1 MRKNWKKMVALT
13 LCLSMATGCQNSKE
27 TKVDNIFDKKTEVET
42 EIAEKKTDAKKS
54 GNQTVLDIK
63 ANYASSEPYEYAEP
77 VYNVPKDYVF
87 EYTDVP
93 EGFWDAGVVETFAV
107 FTDPDFKG
115 IGKVSIN
122 IDDDYSDR
130 TIKISPTLVF
140 DLVNGESE
148 CAQNGTWG
156 AKSKFY
162 LVQYVS
168 LEDGSQLD
176 KPIVT
181 VFTIKNEMQT
191 PTLTQSVGT
200 DGVYSLSWTAVDGAD
215 SYDVYYYDL
224 GMDYAR
230 LECTTDKTVCSYYD
244 LQSAKDSPDS
254 ESLFDEGK
262 VMSMNTKLRTGSGYF
277 VVAKKA
283 DGTLSPMSNI
293 VDIDDIANQIPVRHD
308 FYFEDDYTI
317 HNVLDLPAY
326 VTVEMLDDSL
336 AEYPIDYRDKEIVF
350 YPQGGGSI
358 QPSIVGLN
366 ISMSR
371 ISFAGMDEDTFR
383 SQMSELTDRQ
393 DEISGKS
400 GVVTPTIDI
409 PYVPG
414 NDVDDNGTS
423 DNKDDEK
430 YTEDGE
436 PETDTKEDVT
446 EKDTEDVTEKDTEKS
461 TDKETEEVT
470 KENVTE
476 KTTEKTTDKETEK
489 DTKEDESQSASSK
502 DNTKDTSSTNSSI
515 QMNHD
520 FKITANNALSE
531 WLAVNMLNHEEKIS
545 LSEFNEASDSDY
557 LLDAYL
563 EAYNQ
568 NPLIGIIDGVRL
580 DYANNDLLISY
591 VLDADA
597 TDKMQEDSLAKAK
610 EISDSIIKDGMSDYE
625 KEIAINDYLCE
636 NAAYNDKILEAISDE
651 GTIDDNV
658 VYEYPNSFTPYGI
671 LCENVGVCE
680 SYAEAFLLIAQE
692 CGLEA
697 IIETGKMQNVNHEW
711 NRVKLDG
718 GWYMLDVTNNDS
730 DVIKNMY
737 VNLPDDVASLY
748 VQKSTEAYMD
758 NVASEYTSEGMDYE
772 YYNVNGLYS
781 EDKTK
786 VADILANELTKGGD
800 SIAVRTASDL
810 TQDDVDGI
818 ISDALT
824 KANIESCKYMYAQD
838 MIYVKLN

>member
-1 MRKNWKKMVALT
+1 
-13 LCLSMATGCQNSKE
+13 
-27 TKVDNIFDKKTEVET
+27 
-42 EIAEKKTDAKKS
+42 
-54 GNQTVLDIK
+54 
-63 ANYASSEPYEYAEP
+63 
-77 VYNVPKDYVF
+77 
-87 EYTDVP
+87 
-93 EGFWDAGVVETFAV
+93 
-107 FTDPDFKG
+107 
-115 IGKVSIN
+115 
-122 IDDDYSDR
+122 
-130 TIKISPTLVF
+130 
-140 DLVNGESE
+140 
-148 CAQNGTWG
+148 
-156 AKSKFY
+156 
-162 LVQYVS
+162 
-168 LEDGSQLD
+168 
-176 KPIVT
+176 
-181 VFTIKNEMQT
+181 
-191 PTLTQSVGT
+191 
-200 DGVYSLSWTAVDGAD
+200 
-215 SYDVYYYDL
+215 
-224 GMDYAR
+224 
-230 LECTTDKTVCSYYD
+230 
-244 LQSAKDSPDS
+244 
-254 ESLFDEGK
+254 
-262 VMSMNTKLRTGSGYF
+262 
-277 VVAKKA
+277 
-283 DGTLSPMSNI
+283 
-293 VDIDDIANQIPVRHD
+293 
-308 FYFEDDYTI
+308 
-317 HNVLDLPAY
+317 
-326 VTVEMLDDSL
+326 
-336 AEYPIDYRDKEIVF
+336 
-350 YPQGGGSI
+350 
-358 QPSIVGLN
+358 
-366 ISMSR
+366 
-371 ISFAGMDEDTFR
+371 
-383 SQMSELTDRQ
+383 
-393 DEISGKS
+393 
-400 GVVTPTIDI
+400 
-409 PYVPG
+409 
-414 NDVDDNGTS
+414 
-423 DNKDDEK
+423 
-430 YTEDGE
+430 
-436 PETDTKEDVT
+436 
-446 EKDTEDVTEKDTEKS
+446 
-461 TDKETEEVT
+461 
-470 KENVTE
+470 
-476 KTTEKTTDKETEK
+476 
-489 DTKEDESQSASSK
+489 
-502 DNTKDTSSTNSSI
+502 
-515 QMNHD
+515 MNHD
-520 FKITANNALSE
+520 FKITASNALSE

-730 DVIKNMY
+730 DMIKNMY

-800 SIAVRTASDL
+800 SIVVRTASDL

>member
-1 MRKNWKKMVALT
+1 MRKNWKKMLVLT
-13 LCLSMATGCQNSKE
+13 LCLSMATGCQNAKE
-27 TKVDNIFDKKTEVET
+27 TKVDKSFDNKTAVET
-42 EIAEKKTDAKKS
+42 DIAQKKNDAKNS

-93 EGFWDAGVVETFAV
+93 EGFWDAGVVERFAV
-107 FTDPDFKG
+107 FTDPDFKD

-130 TIKISPTLVF
+130 TIKISPTLAF

-148 CAQNGTWG
+148 SAQDGTWG

-168 LEDGSQLD
+168 LEDGSKLD

-191 PTLTQSVGT
+191 STLTQSVGT

-215 SYDVYYYDL
+215 SYYVYYYDL

-230 LECTTDKTVCSYYD
+230 LQYTTDKTVCNYYD
-244 LQSAKDSPDS
+244 FQSAKDRPNS
-254 ESLFDEGK
+254 ESAFDKGK
-262 VMSMNTKLRTGSGYF
+262 LMSMNTTLMTGSGYF

-293 VDIDDIANQIPVRHD
+293 VDIDDIANQIPVRND
-308 FYFEDDYTI
+308 FYFENNYTI

-326 VTVEMLDDSL
+326 VTVEMLDGSL

-350 YPQGGGSI
+350 YPAGGGSI

-366 ISMSR
+366 ISMSSIR
-371 ISFAGMDEDTFR
+371 FDGMDENTFR
-383 SQMSELTDRQ
+383 AQMSELTDRQ

-409 PYVPG
+409 PYVPN
-414 NDVDDNGTS
+414 NDVDDNGTT
-423 DNKDDEK
+423 DNKHDK
-430 YTEDGE
+430 TYTEDGE
-436 PETDTKEDVT
+436 SETDTKEDVT
-446 EKDTEDVTEKDTEKS
+446 EKDTEKSTEKDTKERESEKS
-461 TDKETEEVT
+461 TDEET
-470 KENVTE
+470 K
-476 KTTEKTTDKETEK
+476 K
-489 DTKEDESQSASSK
+489 DTKEDESQSSSS
-502 DNTKDTSSTNSSI
+502 KDTSSTNSSI

-568 NPLIGIIDGVRL
+568 NPLIGIVDDVRL

-591 VLDADA
+591 VLDADV
-597 TDKMQEDSLAKAK
+597 TDKMQEASLAKAK
-610 EISDSIIKDGMSDYE
+610 EISDSIIKDGMSDYD

-636 NAAYNDKILEAISDE
+636 NAAYNDKITEAISDD
-651 GTIDDNV
+651 GTIDDSV
-658 VYEYPNSFTPYGI
+658 IYEYSNSFTPYGI

-711 NRVKLDG
+711 NLVKIDG
-718 GWYMLDVTNNDS
+718 GWYMLDTTNNDS
-730 DVIKNMY
+730 DTIKNMY

-758 NVASEYTSEGMDYE
+758 NVASEYTSESMDYE

-781 EDKTK
+781 EDKAK
-786 VADILANELTKGGD
+786 VTDILANELTKGGD
-800 SIAVRTASDL
+800 SIVVRTTSDL
-810 TQDDVDGI
+810 TQDEVNGI

-824 KANIESCKYMYAQD
+824 KANIESCKYMYSQD
-838 MIYVKLN
+838 IIYVNLN

>member
-140 DLVNGESE
+140 DLVDGESE

-168 LEDGSQLD
+168 LEDGSKLD

-244 LQSAKDSPDS
+244 LQSAKDRPDS
-254 ESLFDEGK
+254 ESPFDEGK
-262 VMSMNTKLRTGSGYF
+262 VMSMNTKLTTGSGYF

-383 SQMSELTDRQ
+383 SQMSELTDR
-393 DEISGKS
+393 
-400 GVVTPTIDI
+400 
-409 PYVPG
+409 
-414 NDVDDNGTS
+414 
-423 DNKDDEK
+423 
-430 YTEDGE
+430 
-436 PETDTKEDVT
+436 
-446 EKDTEDVTEKDTEKS
+446 
-461 TDKETEEVT
+461 
-470 KENVTE
+470 
-476 KTTEKTTDKETEK
+476 
-489 DTKEDESQSASSK
+489 
-502 DNTKDTSSTNSSI
+502 
-515 QMNHD
+515 M
-520 FKITANNALSE
+520 
-531 WLAVNMLNHEEKIS
+531 
-545 LSEFNEASDSDY
+545 
-557 LLDAYL
+557 
-563 EAYNQ
+563 
-568 NPLIGIIDGVRL
+568 R
-580 DYANNDLLISY
+580 
-591 VLDADA
+591 
-597 TDKMQEDSLAKAK
+597 
-610 EISDSIIKDGMSDYE
+610 
-625 KEIAINDYLCE
+625 
-636 NAAYNDKILEAISDE
+636 
-651 GTIDDNV
+651 
-658 VYEYPNSFTPYGI
+658 
-671 LCENVGVCE
+671 
-680 SYAEAFLLIAQE
+680 
-692 CGLEA
+692 
-697 IIETGKMQNVNHEW
+697 
-711 NRVKLDG
+711 
-718 GWYMLDVTNNDS
+718 
-730 DVIKNMY
+730 
-737 VNLPDDVASLY
+737 
-748 VQKSTEAYMD
+748 
-758 NVASEYTSEGMDYE
+758 
-772 YYNVNGLYS
+772 
-781 EDKTK
+781 
-786 VADILANELTKGGD
+786 
-800 SIAVRTASDL
+800 
-810 TQDDVDGI
+810 
-818 ISDALT
+818 
-824 KANIESCKYMYAQD
+824 
-838 MIYVKLN
+838 

>member
-1 MRKNWKKMVALT
+1 MRKNWKKMLVLT
-13 LCLSMATGCQNSKE
+13 LCLSMATGCQNAKE
-27 TKVDNIFDKKTEVET
+27 TKVDKSFDNKTAVET
-42 EIAEKKTDAKKS
+42 DIAQKKNDAKNS

-93 EGFWDAGVVETFAV
+93 EGFWDAGVVERFAV
-107 FTDPDFKG
+107 FTDPDFKD

-130 TIKISPTLVF
+130 TIKISPTLAF

-148 CAQNGTWG
+148 SAQDGTWG

-168 LEDGSQLD
+168 LEDGSKLD

-191 PTLTQSVGT
+191 STLTQSVGT

-230 LECTTDKTVCSYYD
+230 LQYTTDKTVCNYYD
-244 LQSAKDSPDS
+244 FQSAKDRPNS
-254 ESLFDEGK
+254 ESAFDKGK
-262 VMSMNTKLRTGSGYF
+262 LMSMNTTLMTGSGYF

-293 VDIDDIANQIPVRHD
+293 VDIDDIANQIPVRND
-308 FYFEDDYTI
+308 FYFENNYTI

-326 VTVEMLDDSL
+326 VTVEMLDGSL

-350 YPQGGGSI
+350 YPAGGGYI

-366 ISMSR
+366 ISMSSIR
-371 ISFAGMDEDTFR
+371 FDGMDENTFR
-383 SQMSELTDRQ
+383 AQMSELTDRQ

-409 PYVPG
+409 PYVPN
-414 NDVDDNGTS
+414 NDVDDNGTTDNGTT
-423 DNKDDEK
+423 DNKHDK
-430 YTEDGE
+430 TYTEDGE
-436 PETDTKEDVT
+436 SETDT
-446 EKDTEDVTEKDTEKS
+446 TEDVTEKDTEK
-461 TDKETEEVT
+461 
-470 KENVTE
+470 
-476 KTTEKTTDKETEK
+476 TTEKDTEKSTEKDTKERESEKSTDEETKK
-489 DTKEDESQSASSK
+489 DTKEDESQSSSS
-502 DNTKDTSSTNSSI
+502 KDTSSTNSSI

-711 NRVKLDG
+711 NLVKIDG
-718 GWYMLDVTNNDS
+718 GWYMLDTTNNDS
-730 DVIKNMY
+730 DTIKNMY

-758 NVASEYTSEGMDYE
+758 NVASEYTSESMDYE

-781 EDKTK
+781 EDKAK
-786 VADILANELTKGGD
+786 VTDILANELTKGGD
-800 SIAVRTASDL
+800 SIVVRTTSDL
-810 TQDDVDGI
+810 TQDEVNGI

-824 KANIESCKYMYAQD
+824 KAKIESCKYMYSQYI
-838 MIYVKLN
+838 IYVNLN

>member
-1 MRKNWKKMVALT
+1 MRKNWKKMLVLT
-13 LCLSMATGCQNSKE
+13 LCLSMATGCQNAKE
-27 TKVDNIFDKKTEVET
+27 TKVDKSFDNKTAVET
-42 EIAEKKTDAKKS
+42 DIAQKKNDAKNS

-254 ESLFDEGK
+254 ESPFDEGK

-293 VDIDDIANQIPVRHD
+293 VDIDDIANQIPVRND
-308 FYFEDDYTI
+308 FYFENNYTI

-326 VTVEMLDDSL
+326 VTVEMLDGSL

-350 YPQGGGSI
+350 YPAGGGYI

-366 ISMSR
+366 ISMSSIR
-371 ISFAGMDEDTFR
+371 FDGMDENTFR
-383 SQMSELTDRQ
+383 AQMSELTDRQ

-409 PYVPG
+409 PYVPN
-414 NDVDDNGTS
+414 NDVDDNGTTDNGTT
-423 DNKDDEK
+423 DNKHDK
-430 YTEDGE
+430 TYTEDGE
-436 PETDTKEDVT
+436 SETDT
-446 EKDTEDVTEKDTEKS
+446 TEDVTEKDTEK
-461 TDKETEEVT
+461 
-470 KENVTE
+470 
-476 KTTEKTTDKETEK
+476 TTEKDTEKSTEKDTKERESEKSTDEETKK
-489 DTKEDESQSASSK
+489 DTKEDESQSSSS
-502 DNTKDTSSTNSSI
+502 KDTSSTNSSI

-758 NVASEYTSEGMDYE
+758 NVASEYTSESMDYE

-781 EDKTK
+781 EDKAK
-786 VADILANELTKGGD
+786 VTDILANELTKGGD
-800 SIAVRTASDL
+800 SIVVRTTSDL
-810 TQDDVDGI
+810 TQDEVNGI

-824 KANIESCKYMYAQD
+824 KANIESCKYMYSQD
-838 MIYVKLN
+838 IIYVNLN

>member
-1 MRKNWKKMVALT
+1 MRKNWKKMLVLT
-13 LCLSMATGCQNSKE
+13 LCLSMATGCQNAKE
-27 TKVDNIFDKKTEVET
+27 TKVDKSFDNKTAVET
-42 EIAEKKTDAKKS
+42 DIAQKKNDAKNS

-93 EGFWDAGVVETFAV
+93 EGFWDAGVVERFAV
-107 FTDPDFKG
+107 FTDPDFKD

-130 TIKISPTLVF
+130 TIKISPTLAF

-148 CAQNGTWG
+148 STQDGTWG

-168 LEDGSQLD
+168 LEDGSKLD

-191 PTLTQSVGT
+191 STLTQSVGT

-215 SYDVYYYDL
+215 SYDVYYYD
-224 GMDYAR
+224 MDYAR
-230 LECTTDKTVCSYYD
+230 LQYTTDKTVCNYYD
-244 LQSAKDSPDS
+244 FQSAKDRPNS
-254 ESLFDEGK
+254 ESAFDKGK
-262 VMSMNTKLRTGSGYF
+262 LMSMNTTLMTGSSYF

-293 VDIDDIANQIPVRHD
+293 VDIDDIANQIPVRND
-308 FYFEDDYTI
+308 FYFENNYTI

-326 VTVEMLDDSL
+326 VTVEMLDGSL

-350 YPQGGGSI
+350 YPAGGGYI

-366 ISMSR
+366 ISMSSIR
-371 ISFAGMDEDTFR
+371 FDGMDENTFR
-383 SQMSELTDRQ
+383 AQMSELTDRQ

-409 PYVPG
+409 PYVPN
-414 NDVDDNGTS
+414 NDVDDNGTTDNGTTDNGTT
-423 DNKDDEK
+423 DNKHDK
-430 YTEDGE
+430 TYIEDGE
-436 PETDTKEDVT
+436 SETDT
-446 EKDTEDVTEKDTEKS
+446 TEDVTEKDTEKS
-461 TDKETEEVT
+461 TEKDT
-470 KENVTE
+470 KERESE
-476 KTTEKTTDKETEK
+476 KSTDEETKK
-489 DTKEDESQSASSK
+489 DTKEDESQSSS
-502 DNTKDTSSTNSSI
+502 KDTSSTNSSI

-568 NPLIGIIDGVRL
+568 NPLIGIVDDVRL

-591 VLDADA
+591 VLDADV
-597 TDKMQEDSLAKAK
+597 TDKMQEASLAKAK
-610 EISDSIIKDGMSDYE
+610 EISDSIIKDGMSDYD

-636 NAAYNDKILEAISDE
+636 NAAYNDKITEAISDD
-651 GTIDDNV
+651 GTIDDSV
-658 VYEYPNSFTPYGI
+658 IYEYSNSFTPYGI

-711 NRVKLDG
+711 NLVKIDG
-718 GWYMLDVTNNDS
+718 GWYMLDTTNNDS
-730 DVIKNMY
+730 DTIKNMY

-758 NVASEYTSEGMDYE
+758 NVASEYTSESMDYE

-781 EDKTK
+781 EDKAK
-786 VADILANELTKGGD
+786 VTDILANELTKGGD
-800 SIAVRTASDL
+800 SIVVRTTSDL
-810 TQDDVDGI
+810 TQDEVNGI

-824 KANIESCKYMYAQD
+824 KANIESCKYMYSQD
-838 MIYVKLN
+838 IIYVNLN

>member
-1 MRKNWKKMVALT
+1 MRKNWKKMLVLT
-13 LCLSMATGCQNSKE
+13 LCLGMATGCQNAKE
-27 TKVDNIFDKKTEVET
+27 TKVDKSFDNKTAVET
-42 EIAEKKTDAKKS
+42 DIAQKKNDAKNS

-93 EGFWDAGVVETFAV
+93 EGFWDAGVVERFAV
-107 FTDPDFKG
+107 FTDPDFKD

-130 TIKISPTLVF
+130 TIKISPTLAF

-148 CAQNGTWG
+148 SAQDGTWG

-168 LEDGSQLD
+168 LEDGSKLD

-191 PTLTQSVGT
+191 STLTQSVGT

-230 LECTTDKTVCSYYD
+230 LQYTTDKTVCNYYD
-244 LQSAKDSPDS
+244 FQSAKDRPNS
-254 ESLFDEGK
+254 ESAFDKGK
-262 VMSMNTKLRTGSGYF
+262 LMSMNTTLMTGSGYF

-293 VDIDDIANQIPVRHD
+293 VDIDDIANQIPVRND
-308 FYFEDDYTI
+308 FYFENNYTI

-326 VTVEMLDDSL
+326 VTVEMLDGSL

-350 YPQGGGSI
+350 YPAGGGSI

-366 ISMSR
+366 ISMSSIR
-371 ISFAGMDEDTFR
+371 FDGMDENTFR
-383 SQMSELTDRQ
+383 AQMSELTDRQ

-409 PYVPG
+409 PYVPN
-414 NDVDDNGTS
+414 NDVDDNGTT
-423 DNKDDEK
+423 DNKHDK
-430 YTEDGE
+430 TYTEDGE
-436 PETDTKEDVT
+436 SETDT
-446 EKDTEDVTEKDTEKS
+446 TEDVTEKDTEKS
-461 TDKETEEVT
+461 TEKDT
-470 KENVTE
+470 KERESE
-476 KTTEKTTDKETEK
+476 KSTDEETKK
-489 DTKEDESQSASSK
+489 DTKEDESQSSSS
-502 DNTKDTSSTNSSI
+502 KDTSSTNSSI

-568 NPLIGIIDGVRL
+568 NPLIGIVDDVRL

-591 VLDADA
+591 VLDADV
-597 TDKMQEDSLAKAK
+597 TDKMQEASLAKAK
-610 EISDSIIKDGMSDYE
+610 EISDSIIKDGMSDYD

-636 NAAYNDKILEAISDE
+636 NAAYNDKITEAISDD
-651 GTIDDNV
+651 GTIDDSV
-658 VYEYPNSFTPYGI
+658 IYEYSNSFTPYGI

-711 NRVKLDG
+711 NLVKIDG
-718 GWYMLDVTNNDS
+718 GWYMLDTTNNDS
-730 DVIKNMY
+730 DTIKNMY

-758 NVASEYTSEGMDYE
+758 NVASEYTSESMDYE

-781 EDKTK
+781 EDKAK
-786 VADILANELTKGGD
+786 VTDILANELTKGGD
-800 SIAVRTASDL
+800 SIVVRTTSDL
-810 TQDDVDGI
+810 TQDEVNGI

-824 KANIESCKYMYAQD
+824 KANIESCKYMYSQD
-838 MIYVKLN
+838 IIYVNLN